1 MLNVIISIFDKI
13 PWAIMKNLGKG
24 VFALYCKINNSLIF
38 VDLSWFHSK
47 DEGMLSLE
55 NVLSLNF
62 RFQAAFLK

>member
-1 MLNVIISIFDKI
+1 
-13 PWAIMKNLGKG
+13 MKNLGKG

-55 NVLSLNF
+55 NVLSLIF
-62 RFQAAFLK
+62 HFQAVFLK